1 MKNQLKFLGLA
12 AIAISSQFTFAQSAG
27 DVMVRAGFG
36 TISPNVN
43 SGNLSAPSFAGSKS
57 DVGPA
62 SSVMGGVTYMLTDN
76 MSVDIPVAIPFK
88 HKLYGAGAI
97 ASVGQI
103 GEVSALPVT
112 VFGQYRFMQAA
123 SVFRPYVGLGLTYA
137 YFFNETG
144 SGALTSITNPGGTPT
159 KIKIDSQ
166 WTYTAQ
172 IGATYAID
180 KNWFVDGFYGYTP
193 LKTTTKLSTGQTVD
207 VTLDPNSYGL
217 AIGYKF

>member
-1 MKNQLKFLGLA
+1 MKNHLKFLSIT
-12 AIAISSQFTFAQSAG
+12 AIAISSQCALAQSAG
-27 DVMVRAGFG
+27 DLMVRAGYG
-36 TISPNVN
+36 TIAPNVS
-43 SGNLSAPSFAGSKS
+43 SGDLSAPSFAGSKS
-57 DVGPA
+57 DVSSA
-62 SSVMGGVTYMLTDN
+62 SGVIGGVTYMLTDN
-76 MSVDIPVAIPFK
+76 MSVDIPLALPFK

-97 ASVGQI
+97 ANVGQI

-112 VFGQYRFMQAA
+112 VFGQYRFMNAA

-144 SGALTSITNPGGTPT
+144 SGALTAITNPGGTPT

-180 KNWFVDGFYGYTP
+180 KNWFVDGFYSYTP
-193 LKTTTKLSTGQTVD
+193 LKTTTKLSTGQSVE
-207 VTLDPNSYGL
+207 VKLDPNSYGL